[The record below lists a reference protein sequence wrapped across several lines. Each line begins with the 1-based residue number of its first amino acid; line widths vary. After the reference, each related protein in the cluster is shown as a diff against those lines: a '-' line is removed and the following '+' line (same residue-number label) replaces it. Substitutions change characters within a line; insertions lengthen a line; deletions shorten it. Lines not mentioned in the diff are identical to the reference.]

1 MSGMLC
7 HVNLIPANP
16 VAERGIKPPAKK
28 QVELFKSILEG
39 NMLATTVRRE
49 FGADINAAC
58 GQLRRRILSE
68 S

>member
-1 MSGMLC
+1 
-7 HVNLIPANP
+7 
-16 VAERGIKPPAKK
+16 
-28 QVELFKSILEG
+28 LFKSILEG

-49 FGADINAAC
+49 FGADINTAC